1 MLERLNKK
9 LEHPY
14 QLKASVKR
22 GVNQFLEMELKTENW
37 KLSEEKIR
45 EAKHYD
51 GYYAVITNNLDLSSL
66 LGMPSLRKNMTLT
79 QFRSSTKLDLTKN
92 LK

>member
-22 GVNQFLEMELKTENW
+22 SVNQFLEMELETENW
-37 KLSEEKIR
+37 KLSEEKIW
-45 EAKHYD
+45 EATRYD
-51 GYYAVITNNLDLSSL
+51 G
-66 LGMPSLRKNMTLT
+66 
-79 QFRSSTKLDLTKN
+79 
-92 LK
+92 